1 MRLFNVTYVILHYI
15 IIYMQVNNN
24 GVISFKRPFR
34 AFRPFLFPLNETV
47 IFAIFGT
54 NETTSF
60 QLIAPYWSDV
70 DTRSENGGTV
80 WYRESN
86 AQEDITRARD
96 DIRTAY
102 EEARDSKFS
111 PHSVFIAT
119 WDHVGYYN
127 RRDDKV

>member
-1 MRLFNVTYVILHYI
+1 MALMIRTLLTSIF
-15 IIYMQVNNN
+15 IYMQVNNN
-24 GVISFKRPFR
+24 GVISFQRPFS
-34 AFRPFLFPLNETV
+34 AYIPVPFPLINGS
-47 IFAIFGT
+47 INGT
-54 NETTSF
+54 NATSF

-102 EEARDSKFS
+102 EEARDSNFA

-127 RRDDKV
+127 TRDDKV